1 MPQGFQLKIS
11 YLDKL
16 SSYNWFIEVG
26 WEMLWAISS
35 CLRSIQEYLRAIICL
50 LRASI
55 DFMGYL
61 LLVMGYFLIFM
72 GFRSYKNS
80 P

>member
-16 SSYNWFIEVG
+16 SAYNWIIEVG
-26 WEMLWAISS
+26 WEMLWVISS
-35 CLRSIQEYLRAIICL
+35 CLRAIRAYLRAIICL
-50 LRASI
+50 LRASMI
-55 DFMGYL
+55 F
-61 LLVMGYFLIFM
+61 MGYFLIFM
-72 GFRSYKNS
+72 GFCSYKNS